1 MTVQLRPYQLTIAD
15 DVRAAYRQGF
25 KCPLVV
31 ASTGLGKTVIFSYI
45 THGASQRGNPVLL
58 SAHRKEIIRQ
68 ISMSLA
74 KFGIEH
80 QVIAPPK
87 LIRQIQVAHYKAF
100 DRIFVKSDSAVMVGS
115 VQTIVSRFEQIDATI
130 NRAQA
135 QATKPLK
142 LLIVMDEGHHVTEN
156 TQWGRVMDRYHGQ
169 FKGLGL
175 IVTAT
180 PERLDGRGLGVGHGG
195 YADTLI
201 EGPPMKWAIEN
212 DYLSPYDVFT
222 SAKKVDTAG
231 VGMRMGDFIAQQ
243 LEQAADKPTITGDA
257 IEHYRRRANN
267 MRAVVFCVSVRHSMH
282 VAEMFN
288 AAGIPAAHIDGEVD
302 DDVRDQAIMDF
313 ADGKITVLT
322 QVNLVS
328 EGFDLGSI
336 AQKDVTIDCVID
348 LAPTESLVNFMQRGG
363 RMLRPRP
370 GKCAVYLDHAGNF
383 MRHGM
388 LEEDRAWSL
397 EGRKKAKRSAST
409 DDEPGIDRLSTCPQC
424 FSIHLPAPVCPG
436 TLPIGTPCLYEYP
449 VQYREI
455 KEEAGELV
463 KITAEQL
470 DEIRRV
476 KRVMQGKAQSLDQLM
491 AQGIS
496 RPRAMKIIQA
506 REVKQEL
513 INGIMD
519 RLAAHRDKTGMG
531 PYQACGHTLMDIR
544 HMKPKQLKELQEKLP
559 ALLTKAA

>member
-1 MTVQLRPYQLTIAD
+1 MIHLRPYQLDIAD
-15 DVRAAYRQGF
+15 KVRAAYRQGF

-31 ASTGLGKTVIFSYI
+31 ASTGAGKTVIFSYI

-74 KFGIEH
+74 RFGIEH

-87 LIRQIQVAHYKAF
+87 LVRQIQVAHYKAF
-100 DRIFVKSDSAVMVGS
+100 DRIFVKSDSSVMVGS
-115 VQTIVSRFEQIDATI
+115 VQTIVSRFEQIDATL

-135 QATKPLK
+135 QATRPLK
-142 LLIVMDEGHHVTEN
+142 MLIVMDEGHHVTEA

-169 FKGLGL
+169 FGGMGL

-201 EGPPMKWAIEN
+201 EGPPMAWLIEN
-212 DYLSPYDVFT
+212 GYLSPYDVFT

-231 VGMRMGDFIAQQ
+231 VGMRMGDFIATQ

-257 IEHYRRRANN
+257 IEHYRRRANG
-267 MRAVVFCVSVRHSMH
+267 MRAVVFCVSVRHSIH

-302 DDVRDQAIMDF
+302 DDLRDQAIMDF
-313 ADGKITVLT
+313 ADGKVQVLT

-328 EGFDLGSI
+328 EGFDLSSI

-363 RMLRPRP
+363 RMLRPRD

-397 EGRKKAKRSAST
+397 EGRKKSKRKA
-409 DDEPGIDRLSTCPQC
+409 DNDNEPGIDRLSTCPQC

-436 TLPIGTPCLYEYP
+436 TMPDGTPCRYEYP
-449 VQYREI
+449 VQYREV
-455 KEEAGELV
+455 EEQAGELV

-470 DEIRRV
+470 DAIRRA
-476 KRVMQGKAQSLDQLM
+476 KRMMQGQAQTVEQLV

-496 RPRAMKIIQA
+496 RFRAQKIVEARQA
-506 REVKQEL
+506 KQAL
-513 INGIMD
+513 IDGILD
-519 RLAAHRDKTGMG
+519 RLADHRDRTGMG
-531 PYQACGHTLMDIR
+531 HYQACGHTLLEIKR
-544 HMKPKQLKELQEKLP
+544 MKPKDLKELAGRLDS
-559 ALLTKAA
+559 LLVAVA

>member
-1 MTVQLRPYQLTIAD
+1 MTVKLRPYQLEIAD

-31 ASTGLGKTVIFSYI
+31 ASTGAGKTVIFSYI

-87 LIRQIQVAHYKAF
+87 LVRQIQVAHYKAF
-100 DRIFVKSDSAVMVGS
+100 DRIFVKSDSIVMVGS
-115 VQTIVSRFEQIDATI
+115 VQTIVSRFEQIDATV

-135 QATKPLK
+135 QATKQLK
-142 LLIVMDEGHHVTEN
+142 LLIVMDEGHHVTEA
-156 TQWGRVMDRYHGQ
+156 TQWGRVMDRYHTQ

-201 EGPPMKWAIEN
+201 EGPPMSWLIEN

-222 SAKKVDTAG
+222 SAKKVDTSG

-257 IEHYRRRANN
+257 IDHYRRRANG
-267 MRAVVFCVSVRHSMH
+267 MRAVIFCVSVRHSMH

-302 DDVRDQAIMDF
+302 DDVRDQSIMDF
-313 ADGKITVLT
+313 ADGKISVLT

-397 EGRKKAKRSAST
+397 EGRKKSKRKA
-409 DDEPGIDRLSTCPQC
+409 DNDNEPGIDRLSTCPQC

-436 TLPIGTPCLYEYP
+436 TMPDGTLCRYEYP

-463 KITAEQL
+463 KITAEEL
-470 DEIRRV
+470 DEMRRV
-476 KRVMQGKAQSLDQLM
+476 KRVMQGKAQSLEQLL

-496 RPRAMKIIQA
+496 RPRAMKIIAA
-506 REVKQEL
+506 REAKQEL
-513 INGIMD
+513 VDGIMQALD
-519 RLAAHRDKTGMG
+519 DIRDKTGQG
-531 PYQACGHTLMDIR
+531 PYAASGHTLTEIR
-544 HMKPKQLKELQEKLP
+544 RMKPKQLKDMQAKL
-559 ALLTKAA
+559 LLMVTAA